1 MAFTVDV
8 SVAFTVDDGVAVN
21 VDVVEL
27 EICNEEAA
35 EVNDAMALALALALA
50 LGEFD
55 GSIE

>member
-1 MAFTVDV
+1 LAVPFTEAFTVNV
-8 SVAFTVDDGVAVN
+8 GVAVN

-27 EICNEEAA
+27 EVCHEEAA